1 MARFITIKNLNQ
13 VTSRFN
19 QLSLDVQ
26 DELKDALDI
35 SLRDVK
41 DYAQKN
47 HRFISRTGTSERET
61 IGENIDKDKKNKSV
75 EQSIGSEASYG
86 AMFKGT
92 VGSPSIIALYL
103 HEGTKKHTIMPRKK
117 FVLRWLDGKK
127 FYFAKRVR
135 HPGIKADPFL
145 ENALEHEKPA
155 IISRFELAINRA
167 IAEMR

>member
-19 QLSLDVQ
+19 KLSLDVQ

-41 DYAQKN
+41 EYAQKN
-47 HRFISRTGTSERET
+47 HRFISRTGDTERS
-61 IGENIDKDKKNKSV
+61 IDSHAN
-75 EQSIGSEASYG
+75 YG
-86 AMFKGT
+86 AIFKGI
-92 VGSPSIIALYL
+92 VSSRSIIALYQ
-103 HEGTKKHTIMPRKK
+103 HDGTKSHIIVPRKK
-117 FVLRWLDGKK
+117 FVLRWADGNK
-127 FYFAKRVR
+127 FRFAKRVR

-155 IISRFELAINRA
+155 IISRFEQAINRA